1 VLADDDRA
9 ARLLALTGMTADTL
23 RGGLDDRAV
32 LCGVLEFLVAHE
44 PDLIAAAQSLGVSPQ
59 ELASARERLAA

>member
-1 VLADDDRA
+1 
-9 ARLLALTGMTADTL
+9 
-23 RGGLDDRAV
+23 V